1 MNNGTTN
8 GIPSDAP
15 IGYAPDNGHGKPTH
29 LRNKSGGWV
38 PTPKGYRT
46 REDGMPSH
54 KWLRID
60 GEAQWVEVPSTDELE
75 EMAYDS
81 VCESVDGESVE
92 PDHPRSWLRILG
104 LI

>member
-8 GIPSDAP
+8 IPSDAP
-15 IGYAPDNGHGKPTH
+15 NGFSPDNGHGKPTH
-29 LRNKSGGWV
+29 LRLKSGGWV

-60 GEAQWVEVPSTDELE
+60 GESQWVEVPSTDELAD
-75 EMAYDS
+75 MTYDS
-81 VCESVDGESVE
+81 ICESVDGETVE

>member
-1 MNNGTTN
+1 MNNGTTD
-8 GIPSDAP
+8 ITPDAP
-15 IGYAPDNGHGKPTH
+15 NGFSLDNGHGKPTH
-29 LRNKSGGWV
+29 LRLKSGGWV

-60 GEAQWVEVPSTDELE
+60 GESQWVEVPSTDELE
-75 EMAYDS
+75 NMTYDS
-81 VCESVDGESVE
+81 ICESVDGETVE